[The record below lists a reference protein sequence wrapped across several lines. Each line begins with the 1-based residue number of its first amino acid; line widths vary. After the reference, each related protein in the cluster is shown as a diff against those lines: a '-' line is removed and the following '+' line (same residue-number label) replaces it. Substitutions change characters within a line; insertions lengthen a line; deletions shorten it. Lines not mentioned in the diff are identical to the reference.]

1 MALMNLL
8 TLGRSLSEARD
19 RPNRYKVMNRALPT
33 FGNPT
38 APGNRNFELTNG
50 SRAEGEAGQT
60 KATDM
65 NTESV
70 MQKEAQG
77 SQNVFPAGRWTTRVN
92 PFKSEKAPLRPAIQ
106 GELSLDRVKPL
117 RNDLNE
123 SDLELVPCKPAEPVA
138 APVSETPEA
147 KTASLLQRVGALF
160 HRKD

>member
-1 MALMNLL
+1 
-8 TLGRSLSEARD
+8 
-19 RPNRYKVMNRALPT
+19 MNRALPT

-38 APGNRNFELTNG
+38 VPGNRNFEVTSG
-50 SRAEGEAGQT
+50 SRAEGDAEQKKG
-60 KATDM
+60 TDM

-77 SQNVFPAGRWTTRVN
+77 SQNVFPAGRWTTKVN

-117 RNDLNE
+117 RNDLNDC
-123 SDLELVPCKPAEPVA
+123 DLELVPSKPPEPVA
-138 APVSETPEA
+138 APVVETPEV
-147 KTASLLQRVGALF
+147 KPVSLLQRVGALF